1 MVQQKDFKE
10 GSIYGSGIGARAWAG
25 VVGKEISMG
34 GGPLLGLKGK
44 KNKIKKGDP
53 EAVEERVALQKP
65 CLAHIAKA
73 FVFPSHPLNLPATS
87 AAAVVSP

>member
-1 MVQQKDFKE
+1 
-10 GSIYGSGIGARAWAG
+10 
-25 VVGKEISMG
+25 MG

-44 KNKIKKGDP
+44 KKIKKGSP

-73 FVFPSHPLNLPATS
+73 FVFLSHPLNLPATS